1 VTAMRFEE
9 IASGLR
15 TGDIVL
21 FSGKGLAS
29 AGIKRILGCAWS
41 HVGLV
46 VHGAAG
52 GRPLLLE
59 STPCRDLVDVLT
71 GERTGGVRLVG
82 LRERFASFEG
92 DIAVRRLDPALAPAQ
107 IEGLMVVLRR
117 LHGRPYERDLFEL
130 MRSVSARVEWR
141 QEGLA
146 SLFCSELIAE
156 ILQAVGLLDDVGQG
170 GRPSNEYT
178 PHHFSD
184 GYDLRL
190 RLGFAFGREIRLE
203 RLAIGRDAAEP
214 LQR

>member
-1 VTAMRFEE
+1 VTAIRFED

-15 TGDIVL
+15 TGDIML

-29 AGIKRILGCAWS
+29 AGIKRILGCDWS

-46 VHGAAG
+46 VHGAMG
-52 GRPLLLE
+52 DRPLLLE

-82 LRERFASFEG
+82 LRERFASFDG

-107 IEGLMVVLRR
+107 IEGLMGVLRR
-117 LHGRPYERDLFEL
+117 LHGRPYERDLLEL

-141 QEGLA
+141 REGLA

-156 ILQAVGLLDDVGQG
+156 VLQGIGLLDDVGQG

-178 PHHFSD
+178 PRHFSSAH
-184 GYDLRL
+184 DLKL
-190 RLGFAFGREIRLE
+190 KLGFVFGLEIRLAVSSGM
-203 RLAIGRDAAEP
+203 RAAA
-214 LQR
+214 